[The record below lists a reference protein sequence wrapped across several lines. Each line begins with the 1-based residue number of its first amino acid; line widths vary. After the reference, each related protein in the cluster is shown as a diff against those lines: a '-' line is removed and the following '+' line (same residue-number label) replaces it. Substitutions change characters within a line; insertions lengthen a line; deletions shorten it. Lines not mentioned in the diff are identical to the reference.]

1 MLADFVFILN
11 KCKNERERYTIKLV
25 GDEGVTSILKFHSW
39 TCHILKENE
48 SPTSDINTSLKKKN
62 FYEFAEVVHK
72 N

>member
-11 KCKNERERYTIKLV
+11 KCKNERYTIKLV
-25 GDEGVTSILKFHSW
+25 GDEGVTSILKFHSC

-48 SPTSDINTSLKKKN
+48 SPTSDINTSLKKKF
-62 FYEFAEVVHK
+62 FYEFAQVVHK